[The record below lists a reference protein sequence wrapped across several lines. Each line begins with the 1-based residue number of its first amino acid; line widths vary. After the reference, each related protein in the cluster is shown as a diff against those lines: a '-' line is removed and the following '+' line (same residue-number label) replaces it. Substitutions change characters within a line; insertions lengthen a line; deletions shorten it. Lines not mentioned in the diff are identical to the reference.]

1 MRIEMQKKQGVS
13 LITVL
18 LFMMVATIAATATWK
33 WITSEGKS
41 SASRMLQR
49 EAYQSSVAGIENA
62 RAWMTYH
69 ANDVGALIKQFIDGG
84 NAPIILDKNLRSFQ
98 RAGQNYHVWL
108 TGVNTE
114 NATYKLKILSQGEAR
129 NNAKHSEVAILNV
142 DGLYQVKVP
151 FEQKHSVVPFDYN
164 YFGGTT
170 SNHGDVFAK
179 SMLVNGNLEGG
190 NPATIDSNLVVT
202 GNFRVSGNSIAVHGT
217 ACIGGNLDADNGIV
231 GNDFY
236 VEGNISN
243 LKIRPLTA
251 NRGNEHVNLGN
262 KIYGNVYANGDIE
275 QANGNQVIDG
285 NLTLNGKWTTNMSGY
300 DAGVRGN
307 LCVGE
312 NGQIYFPNL
321 SRPFHGGG
329 QVWMES
335 IYPIWTGSSNYTHH
349 ERITLGT
356 KDKDVY
362 IKTGHPYSD
371 YKTMRNAKT
380 FTEDRDNPRKC
391 NGGINLSTL
400 ATRPEGDYGLCDAN
414 HAEYWSNPPAQ
425 VETYQP
431 YTNRA
436 EKPGLHYLYYMPTG
450 VTDVDFGTY
459 VDSYWKWC
467 LTYSVHGNC
476 ASYDNSGTTMNSYFV
491 NASSNTA
498 ATSFTDSYHSHSEG
512 HPVNV
517 FTKGYYRYLNHDGL
531 KITGSPYCTIA
542 TGKSWRPACDV
553 APWFK
558 VDGKFKTP
566 FPADKPAS
574 LTCAESVK
582 AHCDS
587 IWVKQAGCGGT
598 QYLVPDA
605 LKTGISFFDS
615 YANKS
620 SCVTTALENDKNQF
634 DFSKFNKCY
643 KDALQAEANG
653 STTTS
658 TEVLYNDYLVIRITS
673 KNIFTSPQGELEGK
687 FIFIFDNDLGEMVK
701 LPPTEENSFAFIY
714 LKDGLS
720 GTMQPATNE
729 GTFNYFVYTKNDISN
744 VLFNQTVLKGSI
756 YASVTDEATG
766 VQNCAKVNEM
776 TFNKGMEYNE
786 ELISSLT
793 ESRVICS
800 NDGSTCGGTG
810 EVEETSTSSTETEG
824 FSVNGR
830 DRYYISMAPQ
840 LGISIES
847 QYKSDETTPTAADG
861 VTAVQKSFIVLPR
874 VIYLPSDP
882 YGRLT
887 DYYNV
892 IPLNGS
898 ALSKDSLT
906 SVTCTG
912 INTEGLLY
920 TNTALST
927 GVHSCEAKATN
938 YATVPFWVVVGS
950 SQRGD
955 AEVYF
960 TEESREMSASGT
972 AAVKVKVTPRAV
984 GFTLN
989 VLCPTP
995 PNSAW
1000 SYTLTETL
1008 PKTQD
1013 GTRCTFEIPQS
1024 ATETEYTLF
1033 NVTTTNATTGTLYF
1047 DLLVGE
1053 HYTLSSPYQT
1063 DLHISSTAT
1072 INRINATDTEI
1083 SDFCS
1088 QTANAGKCPTGTNYD
1103 NWPDC
1108 EYSGSWVEPS
1118 GNFVPEIINESWS
1131 VPVGGTGEITL
1142 IDRSGGNCVVI
1153 IPDAD
1158 DNKYVRSA
1166 LEPNQSYELR
1176 ATAKAKYHTLHVD
1189 FAGEI
1194 ASTKNPKINILVND
1208 RNYTCQYSHSATS
1221 HACAVPVFDN
1231 ESVVLSIDSTDDNN
1245 DDFTAW
1251 SCSGGSCPT
1260 TDNVTSKIYTSFTV
1274 SDNATT
1280 VKAHFG
1286 EHDKHCF
1293 FEEFKHG
1300 TVQCG
1305 SSETE
1310 YCIDNCHNNENDDE
1324 VCLGVE
1330 DAKGTYVSAKWHL
1343 LAGSLSNILVEA
1355 GHISIDASVTKG
1367 LNNESSG
1374 IRAISTVYA
1383 GVYGTMKALFQ
1394 LPRATESYG
1403 TYSDNIVNSGFMLHS
1418 NSTGS
1423 SYLMLNLYVNT
1434 SGHLEAQICDESKRC
1449 LRGELTRDRN
1459 PVSVSPSSMVMM
1471 KATLLTDN
1479 RLRVTASTENYYGTP
1494 NEYEYI
1500 FTLSN
1505 LPTSYADRAHEF
1517 VGFSLAD
1524 PNFKLYG
1531 IGWRSEDYD
1540 SECFDT
1546 YPTVKCSFAAV
1557 AQNGIIPLNTL
1568 VTPWIGHS
1576 GWYDSKT
1583 CEPLYYYY
1591 NGNDA
1596 GCSGNTCSN
1605 GYTFDAD
1612 GAGIHGYT
1620 DENDVERK
1628 TAKAWMRC
1636 YGLDDVET
1644 RWAEE
1649 GATIDQAHCGKFW
1662 TGTLT
1667 HCTEHVD
1674 LLPTSATRS
1683 ISSEEERTLTYT
1695 PNNTYNLREASLNVE
1710 LQNPDGNEVEIW
1722 MYSQND
1728 AWNNSTYSSPS
1739 VRVTGN
1745 TASFDVDNS
1754 FASGSEGFDPEKVS
1768 QIVIKN
1774 HGNTPVVLN
1783 ALTASCKHAV
1793 GVTSCA
1799 AVYDETKWVITAQI
1813 TNLAGITDNSNMA
1826 IEAHETDVING
1837 TYDEYTQNSERST
1850 VTFEVADN
1858 PYIHQGES
1866 YKFNVSVTNGQKT
1879 YSTDCSVSPDPIG
1892 SISRTC
1898 LVNPTSVQTGKGMPQ
1913 FQFTL
1918 TGCPTAGCAYDIY
1931 VDDSKV
1937 DALSGT
1943 TNGTVKVTPA
1953 DFNTTADPLSVASH
1967 SIKVSAP
1974 SNSQTPFTDCFANF
1988 TVTAAN
1994 AISDDVATTCSF
2006 ENASIDQPGRDACVK
2021 ANIYTTNLDL
2031 RNRSYKL
2038 ISSTGEE
2045 VKTGSLGGGSE
2056 ATICIKGVA
2065 TAKSD
2070 QFTLYVNDFGIY
2082 KASCNA
2088 SLTVGSPGLTCSTIN
2103 EGGTDK
2109 FKIAVAHPCAN
2120 DGCPWQLKKTH
2131 NSTVTV
2137 VDEGTNLSNSEYK
2150 IPYTGYG
2157 DYVLWINDEAT
2168 DCAIS
2173 LEEPDPAFT
2182 CPTNLQA
2189 IAGKENN
2196 VTITPSGVS
2205 GCDNG
2210 CSYTIA
2216 GTSVTSSTFEYHY
2229 GALPTFTNSTTAVG
2243 NTATYEVSLT
2253 NNKTTVKHNCEV
2265 TFVAESVTPV
2275 DNPGIVACYS
2285 DGNYNWGSSSVKIKI
2300 DNYNGTY
2307 SNKSYDIKDAS
2318 GTNSLVTGTTGTN
2331 QQIEIS
2337 MGGSYYATD
2346 SKLRVFIA
2354 GSEVCSVTPRVKKPY
2369 LKDCKANGSDKVHFQ
2384 IEQCDNSKC
2393 KYQVKKGGTPVNE
2406 ETYGSGGIDVSVS
2419 GNGLYVVWLNGE
2431 ETSCRVPIGTTMSV
2445 PAHCYFPQ
2453 ARKWGEQESQLKMD
2467 NPGHFMNG
2475 KTYVV
2480 KDAANNIYAE
2490 SSNNTSNDVV
2500 DINLDKKTYYATDV
2514 TLYVYVGT
2522 TQYCA
2527 VEPLTYGPYAYNCYM
2542 ESNQKF
2548 KFGIGDCGNNKCS
2561 YVIKRDGT
2569 TVKTQNNVG
2578 ENGGYEY
2585 SVSDAGTYVLWLNGH
2600 ETGCRATK
2608 TP

>member
-1 MRIEMQKKQGVS
+1 MTNDMHKKQGVS
-13 LITVL
+13 LIAVL

-84 NAPIILDKNLRSFQ
+84 NAPIILDRNLRSFQ

-114 NATYKLKILSQGEAR
+114 NSTYKLKILSQGEAR
-129 NNAKHSEVAILNV
+129 NSTKHTEVAILNV

-151 FEQKHSVVPFDYN
+151 YEQQHSVVPFDYN
-164 YFGGTT
+164 YFGGST

-179 SMLVNGNLEGG
+179 SMLINGNLEGG
-190 NPATIDSNLVVT
+190 NPASIDSNLVVT
-202 GNFRVSGNSIAVHGT
+202 GNFKVSGNSIAVHGT

-251 NRGNEHVNLGN
+251 NKGSEHINLGN
-262 KIYGNVYANGDIE
+262 KIYGSVYANGDIE

-321 SRPFHGGG
+321 SRPFRGGG

-335 IYPIWTGSSNYTHH
+335 DYPIWTGGNNYNHY
-349 ERITLGT
+349 ERITLGS
-356 KDKDVY
+356 KGKDVY
-362 IKTGHPYSD
+362 IKTGHPWSD
-371 YKTMRNAKT
+371 YNTMRNNNQFYEHKRNDAGAHPLFCKAAVVQT
-380 FTEDRDNPRKC
+380 QWCT
-391 NGGINLSTL
+391 STS
-400 ATRPEGDYGLCDAN
+400 AVWWDGR
-414 HAEYWSNPPAQ
+414 
-425 VETYQP
+425 TYKP
-431 YTNRA
+431 YVKYLER
-436 EKPGLHYLYYMPTG
+436 PGLYYLYNWSSETP
-450 VTDVDFGTY
+450 VVDFDQYT
-459 VDSYWKWC
+459 DEFWKWC
-467 LTYSVHGNC
+467 RTGNC
-476 ASYDNSGTTMNSYFV
+476 SSRDDHTVISVYKV
-491 NASSNTA
+491 NGERFWNNYNENTYK
-498 ATSFTDSYHSHSEG
+498 F
-512 HPVNV
+512 
-517 FTKGYYRYLNHDGL
+517 LNYENG
-531 KITGSPYCTIA
+531 KITGSPYCKKNS
-542 TGKSWRPACDV
+542 TGFMASDQDKSRPSCEV

-558 VDGKFKTP
+558 VDGTFKTP
-566 FPADKPAS
+566 MPANQPTS
-574 LTCAESVK
+574 LTCAEAVK
-582 AHCDS
+582 SHCDS
-587 IWVKQAGCGGT
+587 IWTKQTGCGGT
-598 QYLVPDA
+598 KYLVPDA
-605 LKTGISFFDS
+605 LKTGISFFDGF
-615 YANKS
+615 ANRS
-620 SCVTTALENDKNQF
+620 ECVVAELNKDKNQF
-634 DFSKFNKCY
+634 NFSNFTKCY
-643 KDALQAEANG
+643 KDALQAETNG
-653 STTTS
+653 ASS
-658 TEVLYNDYLVIRITS
+658 TEVLYNDYLVIRISS

-701 LPPTEENSFAFIY
+701 LPPTEENSFAFLY
-714 LKDGLS
+714 FKDGLS
-720 GTMQPATNE
+720 GTIQPATDNGE
-729 GTFNYFVYTKNDISN
+729 FNYFVYTKNDISN

-766 VQNCAKVNEM
+766 VQSCAKVNEM

-786 ELISSLT
+786 ALIASLT
-793 ESRVICS
+793 EARVICN
-800 NDGSTCGGTG
+800 NDGSACGGTG
-810 EVEETSTSSTETEG
+810 EVEETSSTSTETEAI
-824 FSVNGR
+824 SVNGR

-840 LGISIES
+840 LGITVES
-847 QYKSDETTPTAADG
+847 QYTSNETTPTAAE
-861 VTAVQKSFIVLPR
+861 VSSVEKSFIVLPR

-882 YGRLT
+882 YGRLD

-912 INTEGLLY
+912 GINTTGYLY
-920 TNTALST
+920 SNTALSA
-927 GVHSCEAKATN
+927 GVHACEAKANQYT
-938 YATVPFWVVVGS
+938 TVPFWVVVGS

-960 TEESREMSASGT
+960 TVPSQEMSSTGT
-972 AAVKVKVTPRAV
+972 ATVSVTVRPHATD
-984 GFTLN
+984 FTLN
-989 VLCPTP
+989 VLCPDV
-995 PNSAW
+995 PNNNWNYSQI
-1000 SYTLTETL
+1000 ETH
-1008 PKTQD
+1008 KINKE
-1013 GTRCTFEIPQS
+1013 GNKCTFLIPQNAS
-1024 ATETEYTLF
+1024 ETTYPLF

-1053 HYTLSSPYQT
+1053 HYILSSPYQT
-1063 DLHISSTAT
+1063 DLHVSSTAT
-1072 INRINATDTEI
+1072 INRIEATPEEI
-1083 SDFCS
+1083 SNFCS
-1088 QTANAGKCPTGTNYD
+1088 QTANADKCPTGTDFD
-1103 NWPDC
+1103 NWPEC
-1108 EYSGSWVEPS
+1108 SYTGKWVEPS
-1118 GNFVPEIINESWS
+1118 GNFIPEYINESWS
-1131 VPVGGTGEITL
+1131 VLVGGTGYITL
-1142 IDRSGGNCVVI
+1142 MDRSAGHCVVI

-1158 DNKYVRSA
+1158 DNKLDKSTIEA
-1166 LEPNQSYELR
+1166 NTDYELR

-1194 ASTKNPKINILVND
+1194 ATDKNPKINILVNG
-1208 RNYTCQYSHSATS
+1208 RSSVCEYSHSATS
-1221 HACAVPVFDN
+1221 HACAVSVFEN
-1231 ESVVLSIDSTDDNN
+1231 ESVELSVDSTDDNN

-1251 SCSGGSCPT
+1251 SCSGNSCPT
-1260 TDNVTSKIYTSFTV
+1260 TDNVSSKIYTSFTV
-1274 SDNATT
+1274 SDNATV

-1300 TVQCG
+1300 TVRCG

-1310 YCIDNCHNNENDDE
+1310 YCIDNCHNNENDAE

-1330 DAKGTYVSAKWHL
+1330 DAKGTYATAKWHL
-1343 LAGSLSNILVEA
+1343 LTGSLSNILVEA
-1355 GHISIDASVTKG
+1355 GHISIDRSTTKG
-1367 LNNESSG
+1367 LNNETPG
-1374 IRAISTVYA
+1374 VRVISTVYA
-1383 GVYGTMKALFQ
+1383 GIYGTMKALFQ
-1394 LPRATESYG
+1394 LPQATDSYG
-1403 TYSDNIVNSGFMLHS
+1403 NLSDNIVNSGFMLHS
-1418 NSTGS
+1418 NSTGD
-1423 SYLMLNLYVNT
+1423 SYLMLNLYENT
-1434 SGHLEAQICDESKRC
+1434 DGHLEAQLCDESKHC
-1449 LRGELTRDRN
+1449 IRGELTRDRN

-1494 NEYEYI
+1494 NEYEHI
-1500 FTLSN
+1500 FALSTLPS
-1505 LPTSYADRAHEF
+1505 SYADRAHEF
-1517 VGFSLAD
+1517 VGFSMAD

-1531 IGWRSEDYD
+1531 IGWKSEDYD
-1540 SECFDT
+1540 SECFDS

-1620 DENDVERK
+1620 DANVEQK
-1628 TAKAWMRC
+1628 TAKAWLHC
-1636 YGLDDVET
+1636 YGLNNAET

-1662 TGTLT
+1662 TGALT
-1667 HCTEHVD
+1667 HCSEHVD
-1674 LLPTSATRS
+1674 LLPSGQTS
-1683 ISSEEERTLTYT
+1683 ISSEEEKTLTYT
-1695 PNNTYNLREASLNVE
+1695 PDNTYNLREATLNIE
-1710 LQNPDGNEVEIW
+1710 LENPDGNEIEIW
-1722 MYSQND
+1722 MFSQND
-1728 AWNNSTYSSPS
+1728 SWSNSTFSSPS

-1745 TASFDVDNS
+1745 TASFDVVNS
-1754 FASGSEGFDPEKVS
+1754 FATGSEGFDPEHVS

-1774 HGNTPVVLN
+1774 HGNTTVVLKS
-1783 ALTASCKHAV
+1783 LTSSCKHAV
-1793 GVTSCA
+1793 GVASCA

-1813 TNLAGITDNSNMA
+1813 TNLAGITNNSNMA

-1837 TYDEYTQNSERST
+1837 TYDKYTQNSERST

-1858 PYIHQGES
+1858 PYIHQGAS
-1866 YKFNVSVTNGQKT
+1866 YKFDVSVSNGTKT
-1879 YSTDCSVSPDPIG
+1879 YTTDCSVTPDPIG
-1892 SISRTC
+1892 SISKTC

-1918 TGCPTAGCAYDIY
+1918 TGCPTTGCAYDIY
-1931 VDDSKV
+1931 VDDNKV

-1943 TNGTVKVTPA
+1943 TNGTVKITPA

-1974 SNSQTPFTDCFANF
+1974 SNSQTPFTDCIATFA
-1988 TVTAAN
+1988 VTAAN

-2006 ENASIDQPGRDACVK
+2006 ENASIDQPGSDACVK

-2038 ISSTGEE
+2038 ISSTGED

-2070 QFTLYVNDFGIY
+2070 QFTLYVNDFSIY
-2082 KASCNA
+2082 KAACNA

-2300 DNYNGTY
+2300 DNHDGTY

-2318 GTNSLVTGTTGTN
+2318 GSNSLATGTTGTN
-2331 QQIEIS
+2331 QQIEIQMS
-2337 MGGSYYATD
+2337 SYYATD

-2419 GNGLYVVWLNGE
+2419 GKGLYVVWLNGE

>member
-1 MRIEMQKKQGVS
+1 MTNDMQKKQGVS
-13 LITVL
+13 LIAVL

-84 NAPIILDKNLRSFQ
+84 NAPIILDRNLRSFQ

-114 NATYKLKILSQGEAR
+114 NSTYKLKILSQGEAR
-129 NNAKHSEVAILNV
+129 NSTKHTEVAILNV

-151 FEQKHSVVPFDYN
+151 YEQQHSVVPFDYN
-164 YFGGTT
+164 YFGGST

-179 SMLVNGNLEGG
+179 SMLINGNLEGG
-190 NPATIDSNLVVT
+190 NPASIDSNLVVT
-202 GNFRVSGNSIAVHGT
+202 GNFKVSGNSIAVHGT

-236 VEGNISN
+236 VDGNISN

-251 NRGNEHVNLGN
+251 NKGSEHINLGN
-262 KIYGNVYANGDIE
+262 KIYGSVYANGDIE

-335 IYPIWTGSSNYTHH
+335 DYPIWTGGNNYNHY
-349 ERITLGT
+349 ERITLGS
-356 KDKDVY
+356 KGKDVY
-362 IKTGHPYSD
+362 IKTGHPWSD
-371 YKTMRNAKT
+371 YKTMRNTKK
-380 FTEDRDNPRKC
+380 FMENKNHPRKC
-391 NGGINLSTL
+391 NGGLELSSA
-400 ATRPEGDYGLCDAN
+400 ATRPSGEYGLCDWN
-414 HAEYWSNPPAQ
+414 HAETWNNEEYK
-425 VETYQP
+425 P
-431 YTNRA
+431 YVDRWERPN
-436 EKPGLHYLYYMPTG
+436 LYYLYNMPIG

-459 VDSYWKWC
+459 TDTYWKWC
-467 LTYSVHGNC
+467 TKHPTSYGYYGPTYNY
-476 ASYDNSGTTMNSYFV
+476 SYCEEYDHSGTVMNSYFI
-491 NASSNTA
+491 NAESNNV
-498 ATSFTDSYHSHSEG
+498 ATSFTDSYHTNTADG
-512 HPVNV
+512 AHPINV
-517 FTKGYYRYLNHDGL
+517 PTKGYYRYLNHDGTR
-531 KITGSPYCTIA
+531 ITGSPYCTLA
-542 TGKSWRPACDV
+542 PAKTWRPSCEV

-558 VDGKFKTP
+558 VDGTFKTP
-566 FPADKPAS
+566 MPENQPTS
-574 LTCAESVK
+574 LTCAEAVK
-582 AHCDS
+582 SHCDS
-587 IWVKQAGCGGT
+587 IWTKQTGCGGT
-598 QYLVPDA
+598 KYLVPDA
-605 LKTGISFFDS
+605 LKTGISFFDGF
-615 YANKS
+615 ANRS
-620 SCVTTALENDKNQF
+620 ECVVAELNKDKNQF
-634 DFSKFNKCY
+634 NFSNFTKCY
-643 KDALQAEANG
+643 KDALQAETNG
-653 STTTS
+653 ATS
-658 TEVLYNDYLVIRITS
+658 TEVLYNDYLVIRISS

-701 LPPTEENSFAFIY
+701 LPPTEENSFAFLY
-714 LKDGLS
+714 FKDGLS
-720 GTMQPATNE
+720 GTIQPATDNGE
-729 GTFNYFVYTKNDISN
+729 FNYFVYTKNDISN

-766 VQNCAKVNEM
+766 VQSCAKVNEM

-786 ELISSLT
+786 SLIASLT
-793 ESRVICS
+793 EARVICN
-800 NDGSTCGGTG
+800 NDGSACGGTG
-810 EVEETSTSSTETEG
+810 EVEETSSTSTETEAI
-824 FSVNGR
+824 SVNGR

-840 LGISIES
+840 LGITVES
-847 QYKSDETTPTAADG
+847 QYTSNETPPTAAE
-861 VTAVQKSFIVLPR
+861 VSSVEKSFIVLPR

-920 TNTALST
+920 TNTALSA
-927 GVHSCEAKATN
+927 GVHACEARANQYT
-938 YATVPFWVVVGS
+938 TVPFWVVVGS

-960 TEESREMSASGT
+960 TVPSQEMSSTGT
-972 AAVKVKVTPRAV
+972 ATVSVTVRPHATD
-984 GFTLN
+984 FTLN
-989 VLCPTP
+989 VLCPDV
-995 PNSAW
+995 PNNNWNYSLIDT
-1000 SYTLTETL
+1000 YNPNKE
-1008 PKTQD
+1008 
-1013 GTRCTFEIPQS
+1013 GNRCTFLIPQNAS
-1024 ATETEYTLF
+1024 ETTYPLF
-1033 NVTTTNATTGTLYF
+1033 NVTTTGATTGTLYF

-1053 HYTLSSPYQT
+1053 HYILSSPYQT
-1063 DLHISSTAT
+1063 DLHVSSTAT
-1072 INRINATDTEI
+1072 INRIEATPEEI
-1083 SDFCS
+1083 SNFCS
-1088 QTANAGKCPTGTNYD
+1088 QTANADKCPTGTDFD
-1103 NWPDC
+1103 NWPEC
-1108 EYSGSWVEPS
+1108 SYTGKWVEPS
-1118 GNFVPEIINESWS
+1118 GNFIPEYINESWS
-1131 VPVGGTGEITL
+1131 VLVGGTGDITL
-1142 IDRSGGNCVVI
+1142 MDRSAGHCVVI
-1153 IPDAD
+1153 IPDAA
-1158 DNKYVRSA
+1158 DNKLDKSTIEA
-1166 LEPNQSYELR
+1166 NTDYELR

-1194 ASTKNPKINILVND
+1194 ATDKNPKINILVNG
-1208 RNYTCQYSHSATS
+1208 RSSVCEYSHSATS
-1221 HACAVPVFDN
+1221 HTCAVSVFEN
-1231 ESVVLSIDSTDDNN
+1231 ESVELSVDSTDDNN

-1251 SCSGGSCPT
+1251 SCSGNSCPT
-1260 TDNVTSKIYTSFTV
+1260 TDNVSSKIYTSFTV
-1274 SDNATT
+1274 SDNATV

-1300 TVQCG
+1300 TVRCG

-1310 YCIDNCHNNENDDE
+1310 YCIDNCHNNENDAE

-1330 DAKGTYVSAKWHL
+1330 DAKGTYATAKWHL
-1343 LAGSLSNILVEA
+1343 LTGSLSNILVEA
-1355 GHISIDASVTKG
+1355 GHISIDRSTTKG
-1367 LNNESSG
+1367 LNNETPG
-1374 IRAISTVYA
+1374 VRVISTVYA
-1383 GVYGTMKALFQ
+1383 GIYGTMKALFQ
-1394 LPRATESYG
+1394 LPQATDSYG
-1403 TYSDNIVNSGFMLHS
+1403 NLSDNIVNSGFMLHS
-1418 NSTGS
+1418 NSTGD
-1423 SYLMLNLYVNT
+1423 SYLMLNLYENT
-1434 SGHLEAQICDESKRC
+1434 DGHLEAQLCDESKHC
-1449 LRGELTRDRN
+1449 IRGELTRDRN

-1479 RLRVTASTENYYGTP
+1479 RLRVTASTEDYYGTP
-1494 NEYEYI
+1494 NEYEHI
-1500 FTLSN
+1500 FALSTLPS
-1505 LPTSYADRAHEF
+1505 SYADRAHEF
-1517 VGFSLAD
+1517 VGFSMAD

-1531 IGWRSEDYD
+1531 IGWKSEDYD
-1540 SECFDT
+1540 SECFDS

-1557 AQNGIIPLNTL
+1557 AQNGIIPLNKL

-1591 NGNDA
+1591 SGNDA

-1620 DENDVERK
+1620 DANGVEQK
-1628 TAKAWMRC
+1628 TAKAWLHC
-1636 YGLDDVET
+1636 YGLNNAET

-1662 TGTLT
+1662 TGALT
-1667 HCTEHVD
+1667 HCAEHVD
-1674 LLPTSATRS
+1674 LLPSGQTS
-1683 ISSEEERTLTYT
+1683 ISSEEEKTLTYT
-1695 PNNTYNLREASLNVE
+1695 PDNTYNLREATLNIE
-1710 LQNPDGNEVEIW
+1710 LENSDGNEIEIW
-1722 MYSQND
+1722 MFSQND
-1728 AWNNSTYSSPS
+1728 SWSNSTFSSPS

-1745 TASFDVDNS
+1745 TASFDVVNS
-1754 FASGSEGFDPEKVS
+1754 FATGSEGFDPENVS

-1774 HGNTPVVLN
+1774 HGNTTVVLKS
-1783 ALTASCKHAV
+1783 LTSSCKHAV
-1793 GVTSCA
+1793 GVASCA
-1799 AVYDETKWVITAQI
+1799 AVYEETKWVITAQM
-1813 TNLAGITDNSNMA
+1813 TNLTDVTNAMTIA
-1826 IEAHETDVING
+1826 AHETNVING
-1837 TYDEYTQNSERST
+1837 TYDEYTQNSEQST

-1892 SISRTC
+1892 SISKTC

-1931 VDDSKV
+1931 VDDNKV

-1974 SNSQTPFTDCFANF
+1974 SNSQTPFTDCIANF

-2120 DGCPWQLKKTH
+2120 DGCPWKLVKDDDMD
-2131 NSTVTV
+2131 NPVSSSS
-2137 VDEGTNLSNSEYK
+2137 NLANSEYK
-2150 IPYTGYG
+2150 IPFSGYG
-2157 DYVLWINDEAT
+2157 VYKLYVNNEA
-2168 DCAIS
+2168 
-2173 LEEPDPAFT
+2173 
-2182 CPTNLQA
+2182 
-2189 IAGKENN
+2189 
-2196 VTITPSGVS
+2196 VS
-2205 GCDNG
+2205 GC
-2210 CSYTIA
+2210 SITREA
-2216 GTSVTSSTFEYHY
+2216 
-2229 GALPTFTNSTTAVG
+2229 PRP
-2243 NTATYEVSLT
+2243 
-2253 NNKTTVKHNCEV
+2253 EV
-2265 TFVAESVTPV
+2265 TCPNKKSFTMGQTASFRAASLANCDDGCDYILQPLAGAAYASTP
-2275 DNPGIVACYS
+2275 NGT
-2285 DGNYNWGSSSVKIKI
+2285 
-2300 DNYNGTY
+2300 GTY
-2307 SNKSYDIKDAS
+2307 SSATTGVDFTAPAAPATDVEYIFTVYDKNNHDIWDSCHGLMDFVSGSTCTDKGTWDMTSVDQGSPSGIPWAAETCFSWSMTRVCSGQLKIKSEDCKGKTAKLNGVDLYIDPGNSLFDKTFPPEAMGLDFKLEMPDKCRITEFFVNGCENVAQTPSAAPVITGCPS
-2318 GTNSLVTGTTGTN
+2318 GPITKNPGFGINIPSISNCMIVGGCTYSLSVDGSSGSEKTYYKGNLSIPGGTGSHNYVLSVTNDVGTATCSFTINNVEGSLVT
-2331 QQIEIS
+2331 IAK
-2337 MGGSYYATD
+2337 GST
-2346 SKLRVFIA
+2346 K
-2354 GSEVCSVTPRVKKPY
+2354 SVTCGNRISTNFTCDACTRLICQGSFY
-2369 LKDCKANGSDKVHFQ
+2369 KAAIG
-2384 IEQCDNSKC
+2384 
-2393 KYQVKKGGTPVNE
+2393 
-2406 ETYGSGGIDVSVS
+2406 SVS
-2419 GNGLYVVWLNGE
+2419 GFKEAGQYNSLEYSAGWQGTINEVFSTDCEG
-2431 ETSCRVPIGTTMSV
+2431 GTTMSCE
-2445 PAHCYFPQ
+2445 AHC
-2453 ARKWGEQESQLKMD
+2453 
-2467 NPGHFMNG
+2467 
-2475 KTYVV
+2475 
-2480 KDAANNIYAE
+2480 
-2490 SSNNTSNDVV
+2490 
-2500 DINLDKKTYYATDV
+2500 
-2514 TLYVYVGT
+2514 
-2522 TQYCA
+2522 
-2527 VEPLTYGPYAYNCYM
+2527 
-2542 ESNQKF
+2542 
-2548 KFGIGDCGNNKCS
+2548 
-2561 YVIKRDGT
+2561 
-2569 TVKTQNNVG
+2569 
-2578 ENGGYEY
+2578 
-2585 SVSDAGTYVLWLNGH
+2585 
-2600 ETGCRATK
+2600 GC
-2608 TP
+2608 